1 MKEKSEDLPLK
12 ALSEPENIS
21 QSTARSRVSLKTEG
35 IGQTLTKIL
44 TEAWVK
50 GLWLQSQMFRDN
62 PFVVAMAASEG
73 YITTKG
79 IGSDSYW
86 DRWLITERGLAWLK
100 ENKRSV

>member
-1 MKEKSEDLPLK
+1 MIL
-12 ALSEPENIS
+12 IS
-21 QSTARSRVSLKTEG
+21 
-35 IGQTLTKIL
+35 IL

-50 GLWLQSQMFRDN
+50 GLWLQSQMYRDYS
-62 PFVVAMAASEG
+62 FVVAMAASEG

-100 ENKRSV
+100 ENKK